1 MTKLDD
7 ILDHLEQKFLKLEKD
22 KIMAVK
28 LMEQGKISRD
38 NETAW
43 HNVIYNLRLLIVSA
57 KRSKSLKNSS
67 GNEIEKIKDEL
78 QKGILLTKDL
88 LKKEQKK
95 NG

>member
-1 MTKLDD
+1 MTEIDKKFDQ
-7 ILDHLEQKFLKLEKD
+7 IEQQFWKLEKS
-22 KIMAVK
+22 KIMAIK
-28 LMEQGKISRD
+28 LMDQGKISRE

-78 QKGILLTKDL
+78 QKGLLLAKDL
-88 LKKEQKK
+88 IKKENK
-95 NG
+95 N